1 LLYAQD
7 EVRIVKEQLQA
18 ASMHVLDSTAEHLRI
33 EDVRSGLKDHQ
44 ANILHLACHG
54 VQAAQPLESCF
65 VLADGKLTIGD
76 LMKLDLPQATFAFLS
91 ACQTAKSNHNHA
103 DQTVHLAASMLFC
116 GFRSVVGTL
125 W

>member
-1 LLYAQD
+1 
-7 EVRIVKEQLQA
+7 VKECLQA
-18 ASMHVLDSTAEHLRI
+18 ASAHVLDSTTEHLRVD
-33 EDVRSGLKDHQ
+33 EVRSGLKDNR

-54 VQAAQPLESCF
+54 VQAAQPLQSCF
-65 VLADGKLTIGD
+65 ILGDGKLTIGD
-76 LMKLDLPQATFAFLS
+76 LMTLDLPHATFAFLS
-91 ACQTAKSNHNHA
+91 ACQTAKGDRSHA